1 MGTFAPDYGEL
12 IGASLLF
19 YEAQRS
25 GKISSSSRI
34 PWRGDAALNDLG
46 EGGEDLSGGYFDAGD
61 FMKFNFPMTWS
72 LTTLAWGGYQY
83 KEAYKE
89 AGQMKY
95 LVEAL
100 KHGTDYILACH
111 PEKFKL
117 YGQVGVGKIDHNRWG
132 RPEDIT
138 WKRPAF
144 YISEEKPGSE
154 LAAGSAA
161 ALASASMILRDDYPD
176 YAKKLLSHARDLYE
190 FADRFRDYYHRSI
203 PDAENYYKSTGY
215 GDELAWAGLWIYY
228 ASNDGWFLKDAE
240 KKYDEFGLGQV
251 EPFSFFWDDV
261 TIGVNVLMAQFS
273 TSKKSQAIAQIET
286 FCTSHLKNE
295 RKKPYT
301 PLGLLFIHEWA
312 PLRYAMNTAFVC
324 GIVADM
330 GIKSCEFRE
339 MAKSQVDYVLG
350 KDVRSFVVG
359 YGNNPPTRPHHR
371 ASSCPKRP
379 RPCGLNDKNQQGPNP
394 QVLFGALVGGP
405 DQTDRFYDDRSNYKQ
420 SEVALDFNAG
430 FQGAMAAQLHLEME
444 PPPVCV
450 TTTTTSTTTTVSTTS
465 AAAGPTTPTTQPNI
479 NDLLE
484 NKMVFDEEKGW
495 IIETAVSNTGQSV
508 TGDSADYSDYWE
520 LLSGAFE
527 EPDPC
532 NPLLSD
538 EISSVIDDYYYN
550 PFPELTSKVVTGADD
565 PCAKPEEPSFNSPPR
580 GYNPSSIGSNDPE
593 MEKIYARIE
602 RIKKGLDPD
611 PEVGPTPPTAVII
624 SNPDPVL
631 NTIAPTTLKVIK
643 PAAPTPYKP
652 PTKIYATE
660 SPNVLESGVNPY
672 ATKKSTT
679 SSTTRTTSSVSTT
692 TATKTSKPKKE
703 RPKKPRPTRL
713 TLKTGIPTDKKK
725 PTSKPD
731 LEVEVKSFYERL
743 SATTKRFKT
752 CLYSRWTNYQTKLS
766 NLIENLQADLKLR
779 IL

>member
-1 MGTFAPDYGEL
+1 MAGAIGNTAVGKELFKMGTFAPDWGEL

-25 GKISSSSRI
+25 GKISKDSRV

-46 EGGEDLSGGYFDAGD
+46 ANNEDLSGGYFDAGD

-72 LTTLAWGGYQY
+72 MTVLAWGGYQY
-83 KEAYKE
+83 KAAYE
-89 AGQMKY
+89 ESGQMKY
-95 LVEAL
+95 LKEAL
-100 KHGTDYILACH
+100 KHATDYILACH
-111 PEKFKL
+111 TEKFKL
-117 YGQVGVGKIDHNRWG
+117 YGQIGVGKIDHNRWG

-144 YISEEKPGSE
+144 FISEEKPGSE

-161 ALASASMILRDDYPD
+161 TLASASMLLREDYPD
-176 YAKKLLSHARDLYE
+176 YAKELLSHARDLYE

-215 GDELAWAGLWIYY
+215 GDELTWASLWIYY
-228 ASNDGWFLKDAE
+228 ASNDVWFLKDAE
-240 KKYDEFGLGQV
+240 KKYDEFGLGEV

-261 TIGVNVLMAQFS
+261 SVGVNVLMAQFS
-273 TSKKSQAIAQIET
+273 NTRKAQAVKQIEA
-286 FCTSHLKNE
+286 FCTRNLKAE
-295 RKKPYT
+295 RKVPYT
-301 PLGLLFIHEWA
+301 PLGLLFVHEWA

-330 GIKSCEFRE
+330 GINSCAYRE

-379 RPCGLNDKNQQGPNP
+379 RPCGLNEKAASGPNP

-405 DQTDRFYDDRSNYKQ
+405 DQTDRFYDDRGNYKQ

-450 TTTTTSTTTTVSTTS
+450 TTTTSTTTTTVSTT
-465 AAAGPTTPTTQPNI
+465 AAMTPGMTSRATQPNI
-479 NDLLE
+479 NDVLS
-484 NKMVFDEEKGW
+484 NQMVFDEELGW
-495 IIETAVSNTGQSV
+495 IIQTDVAAAPAAN
-508 TGDSADYSDYWE
+508 DYSSNYVDYLS
-520 LLSGAFE
+520 LLNDAFGQETE
-527 EPDPC
+527 EDPC

-538 EISSVIDDYYYN
+538 EISSVVEDYYYN
-550 PFPELTSKVVTGADD
+550 PFPELTNQVVKGDD
-565 PCAKPEEPSFNSPPR
+565 PCAQEQTEKINPYAPPR
-580 GYNPSSIGSNDPE
+580 GYNPRPQESDPE
-593 MEKIYARIE
+593 MDKILQRIE

-611 PEVGPTPPTAVII
+611 PETGPTQPTAVII
-624 SNPDPVL
+624 ANPEPVPVL
-631 NTIAPTTLKVIK
+631 NTLAPPPNQLAPTKLT
-643 PAAPTPYKP
+643 PPTPYKP
-652 PTKIYATE
+652 PTKLYKTDTPTLLD
-660 SPNVLESGVNPY
+660 SDSNPY

-679 SSTTRTTSSVSTT
+679 TSITSTTSTT
-692 TATKTSKPKKE
+692 TTTMAKTTKQKKDK
-703 RPKKPRPTRL
+703 PKKPRPTRVA
-713 TLKTGIPTDKKK
+713 LKTGIPTDKKR

-731 LEVEVKSFYERL
+731 AKLEVLFIF
-743 SATTKRFKT
+743 TH
-752 CLYSRWTNYQTKLS
+752 
-766 NLIENLQADLKLR
+766 
-779 IL
+779 